1 MEGTAGI
8 ELPIDA
14 ILDNAEQL
22 RHDVL
27 MKMREMAAEGKTPV
41 VYTSRK
47 EVRIAD
53 AEKRQALGQK
63 VSAFL
68 VSLVSMMNFSG
79 LQSETIA

>member
-1 MEGTAGI
+1 
-8 ELPIDA
+8 
-14 ILDNAEQL
+14 
-22 RHDVL
+22 

-68 VSLVSMMNFSG
+68 VSLVSMMDYRPAYLVAKGGITSHD
-79 LQSETIA
+79 SIRCVPEDARCR